1 MRPTSEASRK
11 YLQNKHR
18 TVFLSAANT
27 SNFYFNNL
35 NFPEHGDTG
44 VSYIIKELLLRTPV

>member
-1 MRPTSEASRK
+1 MRPTSEASRIISTG
-11 YLQNKHR
+11 QF
-18 TVFLSAANT
+18 FLSAANT

-44 VSYIIKELLLRTPV
+44 VSYIIKELLLRMPV